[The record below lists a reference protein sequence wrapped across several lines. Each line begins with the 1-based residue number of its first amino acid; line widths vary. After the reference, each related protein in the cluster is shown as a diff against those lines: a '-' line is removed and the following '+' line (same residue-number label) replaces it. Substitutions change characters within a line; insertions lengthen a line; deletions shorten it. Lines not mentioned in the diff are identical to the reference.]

1 MTKEAKI
8 EIEEFDNG
16 ITARWEDVSGNVES
30 QKSLA
35 IKGDEARVIGKLI
48 WADVNEILAT
58 QPTDKMIIKVQYV
71 IPE

>member
-48 WADVNEILAT
+48 LTESLLLSLQT
-58 QPTDKMIIKVQYV
+58 R
-71 IPE
+71 

>member
-48 WADVNEILAT
+48 WEDIKGILAT
-58 QPTDKMIIKVQYV
+58 QPTDKMIIKIQYV